1 MRNTSALVIGIL
13 LSASAAAHAT
23 NGDTT
28 TEGRLVTRE
37 HGKTIDVP
45 LAHTDVHIRVDGFL
59 ADATVTQ
66 HFRNPYPTKIEAVY
80 LFPLPDDAAVTELT
94 ITNGTHVIHG
104 TIQPRAA
111 AKQIYEAARSKG
123 LVAALLTEERPNL
136 FTQSIANLE
145 PAAEIDVTLR
155 YVERLPYADGGY
167 ELVFPMV
174 VGPRYLPAAAKD
186 TTIQAP
192 VLPPGVRSSHD
203 ISLSVELDAGVPIE
217 GVSSPSHQLALVRPG
232 PSRASI
238 QLAPGDTIP
247 NKDFV
252 LRYRVAGEVPRFG
265 VLGYRDGGEGSFLLV
280 AQPPVAPAADAIT
293 PRELVFVLDTSS
305 SMRGAPLAKAK
316 QVIGD
321 ALRKL
326 RPDDTF
332 QIVRFADH
340 ASALGA
346 APIANKPQNVA
357 LTFDWLAKLD
367 ANGGTEMTTGIAAAL
382 AVPHDPARLRI
393 VAFLTDGYVG
403 NEDEVLATVSA
414 KLGAARLFS
423 FGVGSAVNRYL
434 LDELAVVG
442 RGDAQYVRPDED
454 TARAVA
460 AFVRRIDAPVLT
472 DLRVDWGGLA
482 VRDAT
487 PNALP
492 DLFAGQP
499 LVVSGHYDRGGTATV
514 TVHGMLGGRA
524 VTFDVPVTLPERD
537 VARPAIAT
545 VWARQRIT
553 ELSRRLIRRAD
564 PAVVKQVTELALA
577 QHLLTP
583 YTAFV
588 AVDATRVTSGGTATT
603 VAVPVE
609 VPDRIAEANGGSFGV
624 SGYGIG
630 GGMLGVVSGGSY
642 GTIARGEI
650 IAAGRS
656 AGMLSRVAT
665 PLMVIVDGQPVSVG
679 SLDTN
684 MIRRYLRRRFE
695 AIHECYQ
702 HALVARPT
710 LFGVVTAHFTIAADG
725 HVVSGTVDGIDD
737 SALTSCIAGVIS
749 EIKFPVVPDGGLVQV
764 NYPFTLQPPKPDPQ
778 WSKDESDA
786 VMNLIERQP

>member
-23 NGDTT
+23 SGDAT

-66 HFRNPYPTKIEAVY
+66 HFRNPYPTKIEAIY

-104 TIQPRAA
+104 TIQPRAT
-111 AKQIYEAARSKG
+111 AKQIYRAARDKG

-167 ELVFPMV
+167 ELAFPMV

-186 TTIQAP
+186 PTVQAP

-217 GVSSPSHQLALVRPG
+217 GVSSPSHQLVLARPG

-238 QLAPGDTIP
+238 ELAPSDTIP

-252 LRYRVAGEVPRFG
+252 LRYRVAGEAPKFG
-265 VLGYRDGGEGSFLLV
+265 VLGYRDGGDGSFLLV
-280 AQPPVAPAADAIT
+280 AQPPAAPGAEAIT

-332 QIVRFADH
+332 QIVRFADR

-357 LTFDWLAKLD
+357 LTLDWLAKLD

-442 RGDAQYVRPDED
+442 RGEAQYVRPDED

-499 LVVSGHYDRGGTATV
+499 LVVSGHYDRGGSATV

-524 VTFDVPVTLPERD
+524 VAFDVPVTLPDRD
-537 VARPAIAT
+537 ATRPALAT

-553 ELSRRLIRRAD
+553 ELSRALIRKRD
-564 PAVVKQVTELALA
+564 PVVVKQITELALA

-588 AVDATRVTSGGTATT
+588 AVDATRVTNGGPATT

-609 VPDRIAEANGGSFGV
+609 VPDHIAAASEIGYGDGGMIGIGSGSFGTIGR
-624 SGYGIG
+624 GYGSGG
-630 GGMLGVVSGGSY
+630 GGM
-642 GTIARGEI
+642 RP
-650 IAAGRS
+650 
-656 AGMLSRVAT
+656 RVAVVM
-665 PLMVIVDGQPVSVG
+665 PIVVDGAPVSIG

-684 MIRRYLRRRFE
+684 MVRRYVHRRIA

-702 HALVARPT
+702 HALIERRT
-710 LFGVVTAHFTIAADG
+710 LAGTVTAHFVIGADG
-725 HVVSGTVDGIDD
+725 HVMSSTADGIDD
-737 SALTSCIAGVIS
+737 SALTTCIAGVVA
-749 EIKFPVVPDGGLVQV
+749 EIEFPAVPDGGAVQV
-764 NYPFTLQPPKPDPQ
+764 NYPFMLQPPPP
-778 WSKDESDA
+778 SKDDSDA
-786 VMNLIERQP
+786 ARFLIEAP